1 MSPAWQAMVVAL
13 WLVALIQVGLVLAL
27 YRQVGIVYLGSRSA
41 RERDGLEL
49 FLEAPDWEADDH
61 QGRRV
66 RSNDLRGRPLVLA
79 FADPNCGPC
88 QQLMPELKAF
98 SDRYREQISI
108 VVVGSADDRANRQM
122 ADRYLLDFSIVSQA
136 GRRLTNVFNVVATPF
151 VYFIDSKGVIR
162 DKGIVNGQEQ
172 LEAKLQVLKE
182 AGDVGGLG
190 DASGGDPGQGGG
202 PEEVRTARA
211 GMVVHDGR
219 GADGGRGVR

>member
-1 MSPAWQAMVVAL
+1 MSPAWQAVVVAL

-49 FLEAPDWEADDH
+49 FLEAPAWEADDH

-108 VVVGSADDRANRQM
+108 VVV
-122 ADRYLLDFSIVSQA
+122 
-136 GRRLTNVFNVVATPF
+136 
-151 VYFIDSKGVIR
+151 
-162 DKGIVNGQEQ
+162 
-172 LEAKLQVLKE
+172 
-182 AGDVGGLG
+182 
-190 DASGGDPGQGGG
+190 
-202 PEEVRTARA
+202 
-211 GMVVHDGR
+211 
-219 GADGGRGVR
+219 